1 MTNNGNCCKFM
12 LLAGLLILL
21 PFFFYGG
28 PSHHSPRSYMAI
40 WNLGHIL
47 FFMLFVCYLKMRAD
61 KFTWPWA
68 LKVCCLVVGLGI
80 LIEIIQSGID
90 GRTASSSDV
99 ARDFMGA
106 LLGIVWV
113 SWKRSS
119 WKGKGGAAIIV
130 GAIMIWNLYPVSIA
144 LVDEWQAREDFPLL
158 AGFENSYELS
168 RWGGDATMQRSREQ
182 VHQGKFS
189 LRLSLTTATYSGI
202 YFKYFPHDWRGFV
215 SLRLSLYNNDILP
228 LSVTVRVHDRKHEQG
243 QQRYED
249 RFNRTFVLK
258 HGWNNIKINISDIQN
273 SPRNRKMDL
282 SEIRGLGIFVIRQSE
297 KKVVFLDD
305 VRLVN

>member
-1 MTNNGNCCKFM
+1 MVKQQSHKFV

-28 PSHHSPRSYMAI
+28 PAYHSPRSYMAI

-61 KFTWPWA
+61 EFTWLWA

-90 GRTASSSDV
+90 GRTASSLDV
-99 ARDFMGA
+99 VRDFMGA
-106 LLGIVWV
+106 VLGTVWV
-113 SWKRSS
+113 SWKRLS
-119 WKGKGGAAIIV
+119 WQGKGGAAIIV

-168 RWGGDATMQRSREQ
+168 RWGGDATMQRSQEQ
-182 VHQGKFS
+182 VRQGKFS
-189 LRLSLTTATYSGI
+189 LRLSLTTAIYSGI
-202 YFKYFPHDWRGFV
+202 HFEHFPRDWRGFD
-215 SLRLSLYNNDILP
+215 SLRFSLYNDDILP

-243 QQRYED
+243 QQRYTD

-258 HGWNNIKINISDIQN
+258 HGWNDLKINLSDIQN
-273 SPRNRKMDL
+273 SPKNRKMDL

-297 KKVVFLDD
+297 KKVLYLDD